1 MKILGVI
8 CARGGSKGVPR
19 KNMKLLDG
27 RPLIGYT
34 NRVAVRFGFDKV
46 VVSTDDQE
54 IEDYCLIYKVFVQMR
69 PAALATDTA
78 SKWDVFRYI
87 AECNPGYDVLVDLD
101 TGCPLRAPEDITDC
115 IEKLKTGYDVVVT
128 AYEADRNPYFNMVE
142 EVSGHFFVVYDAI
155 TGGDYSPIPR
165 PVMTNRQDAPK
176 VFSLSPSVFAIRT
189 EALFK
194 YDHWSR
200 SNMGI
205 VEIPRKRGIDIDTVE
220 DFEYVEYLMRKDAK

>member
-1 MKILGVI
+1 MKILGTV
-8 CARGGSKGVPR
+8 CARGGSRGVPR
-19 KNMKLLDG
+19 KNLKKLNG
-27 RPLIGYT
+27 WPLIWHT
-34 NRVAVRFGFDKV
+34 WRLAFTCLDFDKLI
-46 VVSTDDQE
+46 VSTDDEE
-54 IEDYCLIYKVFVQMR
+54 IANAVFDYNVQMR

-128 AYEADRNPYFNMVE
+128 AYEAERNPYFNMVRVTDGRAHICGE
-142 EVSGHFFVVYDAI
+142 ISNDVIA
-155 TGGDYSPIPR
+155 
-165 PVMTNRQDAPK
+165 NRQDAPK

-194 YDHWSR
+194 WSHWSR
-200 SNMGI
+200 SNLGI
-205 VEIPRKRGIDIDTVE
+205 VEIPRKRGIDIDTLD
-220 DFEYVEYLMRKDAK
+220 DFEYVEYLLRKDNK

>member
-1 MKILGVI
+1 M
-8 CARGGSKGVPR
+8 AS
-19 KNMKLLDG
+19 DD
-27 RPLIGYT
+27 
-34 NRVAVRFGFDKV
+34 FDKV
-46 VVSTDDQE
+46 VISTDDDE
-54 IEDYCLIYKVFVQMR
+54 IIEHFEQFYVRNIQKR
-69 PAALATDTA
+69 PAELATDTA

-87 AECNPGYDVLVDLD
+87 AECNPGYDALVDLD

-128 AYEADRNPYFNMVE
+128 AYEAERNPYFNMVE

-176 VFSLSPSVFAIRT
+176 VYSLSPSVFAIRT